1 MNWDQVK
8 GDWKTFSGKVKQEWG
23 KLTDDDLQQIDG
35 KREELVGRVQ
45 KAYGQTKEEV
55 EKGVDSFLNK
65 CSGNC

>member
-1 MNWDQVK
+1 MNWDQAK

-55 EKGVDSFLNK
+55 EKGIDNFLNR
-65 CSGNC
+65 CSKNC